1 MQIKDKRVLRKYFK
15 KIRSTMTA
23 EEKICSDI
31 AVQKA
36 FLESDIYR
44 KSEIILAYVSS
55 DIEVDTSLIIN
66 DALKSKIVLCPR
78 CEKIG
83 NIMHFYRIKDTESLE
98 KGRFGISEPKS
109 DCERYDDFLGAV
121 CLVPALSYDKE
132 GFRLGFGKGFY
143 DRFLSD
149 FGGVRVGLCYESCVC
164 DKLIHD
170 PHDQSVDILFTD
182 KIIYDYKARKG
193 S

>member
-1 MQIKDKRVLRKYFK
+1 
-15 KIRSTMTA
+15 MTA
-23 EEKICSDI
+23 EDKARSDI

-36 FLESDIYR
+36 FLESDIYI
-44 KSEIILAYVSS
+44 KSKAILAYVSS
-55 DIEVDTSLIIN
+55 EIEVDTSLIIS
-66 DALKSKIVLCPR
+66 DALKSKTVLCPR
-78 CEKIG
+78 CEKSG
-83 NIMHFYRIKDTESLE
+83 NIMHFYRISDIECLE
-98 KGRFGISEPKS
+98 TGRFGISEPRA
-109 DCERYDDFLGAV
+109 DCECCDDFRNAV
-121 CLVPALSYDKE
+121 CLVPALSYDKD

-149 FGGVRVGLCYESCVC
+149 FSGVRIGLCYESCVC

-182 KIIYDYKARKG
+182 KTIYDYKARKG